1 MKKILSLV
9 FVVLSFSIFA
19 AENLRVSD
27 IKVEG
32 LQRIDPGLIFNN
44 IPFEIDDLIEDID
57 FSKSISLIYKTGQ
70 FKDVA
75 IEREGQVIIISV
87 RERPIINEINF
98 HGTESFQPEALKT
111 GLSLMNL
118 ASGLIFDNGDIA
130 KAERELTNQ
139 YLSQGKYTT
148 SVRGEVVPLERNR
161 VDINFYIEEGR
172 LSRIKDI
179 AIVGNKS
186 FVKEELLDEF
196 SLKTTNIMSWWEK
209 DDRYSKQTLTGD
221 LERLRSFYMN
231 QGFMNFKINSS
242 VVSISKD
249 KKKIFIAVTIDEG
262 DKFSIGKVKLKGD
275 VPEPLA
281 LSDLEK
287 DLSISEGDVF
297 NRSKVNESTSK
308 VAKSLGNFGYA
319 FANVSS
325 VPTIDKDKHRVDF
338 TFFIDPG
345 KKIYVRRINIIGNEK
360 SKDEVIRREL
370 RQLESSWF
378 AQDKVDRSK
387 TRLTRTQFFDSV
399 DVETPAV
406 QGVSDQ
412 VDLNIKVTERNTGK
426 VSIGAGLSSSEGV
439 VGTLSVSQDNFLGT
453 GNRIATAISTGD
465 VNKVYSLSFTDP
477 YWTEDGV
484 SRGFSVYHKET
495 NTKDLGTGTYDTA
508 SAGFGMN
515 FGIPLSEY
523 DTLSFGATI
532 DLTELKLQAD
542 SPVGYKN
549 YCSSVAS
556 AGSLN
561 CDTDSL
567 AFWAGWQTDSRD
579 NMIFPTKGYKV
590 SLNADVTAPVFD
602 MQYYKISASGEQ
614 YLPVTEKITTR
625 IKGALGYGA
634 SYGDEIFPFFKNY
647 TVGGQSTLRGFKQSS
662 VGEKTLDTNGQYITY
677 GGEKMVTLSAET
689 FFPVPGMK
697 NTDSFRMSAFVDAGG
712 VFEDSFSASEMRYS
726 MGIGAT
732 WLSPFGPLNVSLA
745 APLNDDNLDRTETF
759 QFGMGTNF

>member
-465 VNKVYSLSFTDP
+465 INKVYSLSFTDP

-745 APLNDDNLDRTETF
+745 TPFNDDNLDRTETF

>member
-465 VNKVYSLSFTDP
+465 INKVYSLSFTDP

-745 APLNDDNLDRTETF
+745 TP
-759 QFGMGTNF
+759 

>member
-465 VNKVYSLSFTDP
+465 INKVYSLSFTDP

-625 IKGALGYGA
+625 IKGGLGYGA

-745 APLNDDNLDRTETF
+745 TPLNDDNLDQTETF

>member
-161 VDINFYIEEGR
+161 VDINFYVEEGR

-465 VNKVYSLSFTDP
+465 INKVYSLSFTDP

-745 APLNDDNLDRTETF
+745 APLNDDNLDQTETF

>member
-9 FVVLSFSIFA
+9 FVVMSFSIFA

-465 VNKVYSLSFTDP
+465 INKVYSLSFTDP

>member
-1 MKKILSLV
+1 MKKILCLV

-465 VNKVYSLSFTDP
+465 INKVYSLSFTDP

-647 TVGGQSTLRGFKQSS
+647 TVGGQSTLRGFKQSP

-745 APLNDDNLDRTETF
+745 TPLNDDNLDRTEIF

>member
-465 VNKVYSLSFTDP
+465 INKVYSLSFTDP

-614 YLPVTEKITTR
+614 YFPVTEKITTR

-745 APLNDDNLDRTETF
+745 APLNDDNLDQTETF

>member
-209 DDRYSKQTLTGD
+209 DDMYSKQTLTGD
-221 LERLRSFYMN
+221 LERLRSFYIN
-231 QGFMNFKINSS
+231 QGFINFKINSS

-360 SKDEVIRREL
+360 SNDEVIRREL

-465 VNKVYSLSFTDP
+465 INKVYSLSFTDP

-567 AFWAGWQTDSRD
+567 AFWAGWQTDSRY

-745 APLNDDNLDRTETF
+745 TPLNDDNLDRTETF

>member
-412 VDLNIKVTERNTGK
+412 VDVNIKVTERNTGK

-465 VNKVYSLSFTDP
+465 INKVYSLSFTDP

-484 SRGFSVYHKET
+484 SRGFSLYHKET

-614 YLPVTEKITTR
+614 YFPVTEKITTR

>member
-465 VNKVYSLSFTDP
+465 INKVYSLSFTDP

-745 APLNDDNLDRTETF
+745 TPLNDDNLDQTETF

>member
-249 KKKIFIAVTIDEG
+249 KKKIFIAVTINEG

-465 VNKVYSLSFTDP
+465 INKVYSLSFTDP

-745 APLNDDNLDRTETF
+745 TPLNDDNLDRTETF